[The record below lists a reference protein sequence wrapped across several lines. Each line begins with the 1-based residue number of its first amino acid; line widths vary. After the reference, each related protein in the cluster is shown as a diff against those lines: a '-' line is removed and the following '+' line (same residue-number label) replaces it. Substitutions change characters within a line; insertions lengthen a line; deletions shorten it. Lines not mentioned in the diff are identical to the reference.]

1 MTIYESQKKYDKKN
15 TKQFMMKLNLK
26 YDADIIDKLESVKN
40 RQGYIKDLIRND
52 IAAHEEEQ
60 DGRDT
65 RPVIILTR

>member
-52 IAAHEEEQ
+52 SAAHEEE
-60 DGRDT
+60 
-65 RPVIILTR
+65 

>member
-1 MTIYESQKKYDKKN
+1 MTIYESQQKYDKKN

-52 IAAHEEEQ
+52 IAAHEEE
-60 DGRDT
+60 
-65 RPVIILTR
+65 

>member
-26 YDADIIDKLESVKN
+26 YDADIIDKLQSVKN

-52 IAAHEEEQ
+52 IAAHEEE
-60 DGRDT
+60 
-65 RPVIILTR
+65 

>member
-1 MTIYESQKKYDKKN
+1 MTIYESQKKYDKQN

-52 IAAHEEEQ
+52 IAAHEEE
-60 DGRDT
+60 
-65 RPVIILTR
+65 

>member
-52 IAAHEEEQ
+52 IAAHEEE
-60 DGRDT
+60 
-65 RPVIILTR
+65 